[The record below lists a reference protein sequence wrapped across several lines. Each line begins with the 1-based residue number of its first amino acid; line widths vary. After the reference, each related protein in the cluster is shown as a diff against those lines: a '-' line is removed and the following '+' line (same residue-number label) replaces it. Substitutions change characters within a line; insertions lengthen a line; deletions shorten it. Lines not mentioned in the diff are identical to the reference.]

1 MDGINMYKINFQQP
15 IPIHFIGIGGISMSG
30 LAKVLAHE
38 PFGFPISGSDRTETD
53 LTLSLAKEDGISV
66 YYGQSAANIKDGTQ
80 LVVYTA
86 AISKNNPELVRAKE
100 LGIPVMTRA
109 ELLGQLMAQYQN
121 SIGVSGTHGKTT
133 TTSMIA
139 QILLEADTDPTV
151 SVGGIV
157 ESIHGNIRLGASD
170 VFLTEACEYTDSFL
184 CLPPRYAVILN
195 IELDHTDYFK
205 DLAQMRRSF
214 RKFAHKVPAEGA
226 VVINGGIPH
235 LDEITNGVSG
245 RVVTYGLDP
254 HNEYYAED
262 VQFDAQGLINF
273 SLMHNQRPIGTIHLP
288 VPGMHNV
295 SNAVA
300 AAALTLEMGIPFSAV
315 ADALSRF
322 KGPKRRF
329 ETKGFLGGIQI
340 VDDYAH
346 HPAEVAAALD
356 TAKSL
361 SPNRIVCVFQPHT
374 FTRTKAFLQ
383 EFAVSL
389 SKADLVVLAPI
400 YPARETDTLGI
411 SSADLQAELEK
422 LGTNC
427 RFFPSFGEIEDFLLE
442 KCINGDMLITMG
454 AGDIVKVGNFLLG
467 Q

>member
-1 MDGINMYKINFQQP
+1 MYKINFQQP

-38 PFGFPISGSDRTETD
+38 PFCFPVSGSDRTESE
-53 LTLSLAKEDGISV
+53 LTLSLSREDGISV
-66 YYGQSAANIKDGTQ
+66 YYGQTAANIKEGTQ

-86 AISKNNPELVRAKE
+86 AISEDNPELMRAKE
-100 LGIPVMTRA
+100 QGIPVMTRA
-109 ELLGQLMAQYQN
+109 ELLGQLMAQYEN

-157 ESIHGNIRLGASD
+157 ASIQGNIRLGASD

-184 CLPPRYAVILN
+184 SLSPRYAVILN

-205 DLAQMRRSF
+205 DLAQMRQSF
-214 RKFAHKVPAEGA
+214 RKFAHKVPAGGA
-226 VVINGGIPH
+226 VIINGSIPH
-235 LDEITNGVSG
+235 LEEITDGVLG
-245 RVVTYGLDP
+245 RVVTYGLTP

-262 VQFDAQGLINF
+262 VQFHAQGLINF
-273 SLMHNQRPIGTIHLP
+273 SLMHKKRCEGTITLP

-300 AAALTLEMGIPFSAV
+300 AAALALEMGIPFSAV
-315 ADALSRF
+315 AEALSKF
-322 KGPKRRF
+322 EGPKRRF
-329 ETKGFLGGIQI
+329 EEKGFLGGIRI
-340 VDDYAH
+340 IDDYAH

-361 SPNRIVCVFQPHT
+361 SPNRIVCVFQSHT
-374 FTRTKAFLQ
+374 FTRTKAFLT

-400 YPARETDTLGI
+400 YPARETDNLGI
-411 SSADLQAELEK
+411 SSANLKEELEK
-422 LGTNC
+422 LGTEC
-427 RFFPSFGEIEDFLLE
+427 YYFPSFGEIEDFLLE